1 MLLSEG
7 QMSDHKSAAASLNVR
22 PTAEE
27 WVEDRGSDSDGFRA
41 ALVARGIT
49 PIYPATQKPK
59 GPASVLQ
66 GALSTCVGDKVKNMF
81 ARLVDWPRIAMRYR
95 PCVHFFMSPVVIAAM
110 VIFWIK

>member
-27 WVEDRGSDSDGFRA
+27 WAAAMTATVFARLWLRAGSPPYILPRKNQKVQHPYCKALFRQC
-41 ALVARGIT
+41 L
-49 PIYPATQKPK
+49 
-59 GPASVLQ
+59 
-66 GALSTCVGDKVKNMF
+66 GDKVKNMF

-95 PCVHFFMSPVVIAAM
+95 PCVHFFVSPMVIAAM